1 MVVVLYGISIGVE
14 QESSLVGW
22 IFGLISL
29 VVEGSRGLPL
39 IALFDLTR
47 VRQNRRW
54 VTLSWVYAW
63 ITFTITIL
71 PQLDCCLYRTQQ
83 QLGLPLNVFV
93 AADRDHWGRIR
104 VEISSKPRFGLYI
117 SGRKKA
123 GLHCLPPGRGR
134 KAVR

>member
-1 MVVVLYGISIGVE
+1 M
-14 QESSLVGW
+14 GW

-29 VVEGSRGLPL
+29 VVEGSGGLPL

-47 VRQNRRW
+47 VLQNRRW
-54 VTLSWVYAW
+54 VTLSWVCAC

-83 QLGLPLNVFV
+83 QLGIPLNVFV
-93 AADRDHWGRIR
+93 APDRHPWGRIR
-104 VEISSKPRFGLYI
+104 VEISSKLRFALYI
-117 SGRKKA
+117 GGRKKA